1 MANGKVCT
9 GFSKPYV
16 ANYAAN
22 GGIITY
28 SNGRTLAR
36 GVNVTLSPNSSD
48 DNNFYADNQLAE
60 SASGAFTGG
69 SVSLTV
75 DGLFRSAER
84 MIMGLPAAGAD
95 GFIGYGDEQNVPN
108 VGIGYIARYMSDG
121 VTTYVPTVL
130 VKAKFNLMEQS
141 AATQESEISWQTQAL
156 TATLMRGDD
165 ANHNWKYIGKEYG
178 TEAEAERA
186 LQVKLGI
193 NLVNP
198 VMMAEGSGATL
209 FGTRVSD
216 IQNDVHVGEG
226 VITGTL
232 YKLDDPDASLV
243 ETWGEGY
250 FVALKF
256 TNIDSRATSVR
267 VGLDPSQSSGLVE
280 IIDDPDKNGVFKIT
294 NKDTQVFEIIS
305 SDGSNS
311 VTTTYDLTGLV
322 LDPGV

>member
-16 ANYAAN
+16 AKYTAN

-28 SNGRTLAR
+28 TLGRPLAR
-36 GVNVTLSPNSSD
+36 GVNVTLSPNSSE
-48 DNNFYADNQLAE
+48 DNNFFADNQLAE

-69 SVSLTV
+69 TVTLTV
-75 DGLFRSAER
+75 DGLFIASER

-95 GFIGYGDEQNVPN
+95 GFTAYGDDQKVPDMA
-108 VGIGYIARYMSDG
+108 IGYIARYVSGG

-130 VKAKFNLMEQS
+130 VKTKFNLLEQS
-141 AATQESEISWQTQAL
+141 AATQESEIDWQTQSL

-165 ANHNWKYIGKEYG
+165 ANHNWKYLGKDYT
-178 TEAEAERA
+178 TEADAERA

-216 IQNDVHVGEG
+216 LQTDVYVTDEA
-226 VITGTL
+226 ITGTL
-232 YKLDDPDASLV
+232 KYLDDDTAALV
-243 ETWGEGY
+243 RDWGEGY

-256 TNIDSRATSVR
+256 LNIDSRATSVR

-294 NKDTQVFEIIS
+294 NKNTQKFVIVS

-311 VTTTYDLTGLV
+311 LTTVYDLSGLV
-322 LDPGV
+322 LEEGA